1 MSQLLEAWGG
11 KKKSVEL
18 RASKTYLAN
27 SVQKKTCKKTVFV
40 AALLIIAKKLARC
53 GGAHL

>member
-1 MSQLLEAWGG
+1 MSQLLEAWVG